1 MIKKRIHTLKAVI
14 LSSQEPYEDEEGNI
28 IFPEGGSD
36 ETIERVCRAE
46 SNTVDGRTVVKD
58 GVNYDYS
65 YLVFTDV
72 GVNALPYSTKVEITV
87 NKTGEIFGQGEVVKF
102 ERGQR
107 VTRIWLK

>member
-1 MIKKRIHTLKAVI
+1 MIKRRIHTLKAEIKTSPSGPVT
-14 LSSQEPYEDEEGNI
+14 DELGNI
-28 IFPEGGSD
+28 TFPES
-36 ETIERVCRAE
+36 ETKTIERSCRAE
-46 SNTVDGRTVVKD
+46 SNTVDGRKVVED

-72 GVNALPYSTKVEITV
+72 EIESLPVNTSVDIFDDLKGEVFGKGV
-87 NKTGEIFGQGEVVKF
+87 VVKF

>member
-1 MIKKRIHTLKAVI
+1 MIKRRTHTLTAVI
-14 LSSQEPYEDEEGNI
+14 KSSAEPYQDDEGNMIFPEEGN
-28 IFPEGGSD
+28 D
-36 ETIERVCRAE
+36 ENVERECRAE

-65 YLVFTDV
+65 YLVFTDTEISY
-72 GVNALPYSTKVEITV
+72 LPYSTKVEIKV
-87 NKTGEIFGQGEVVKF
+87 NKTGEIFGKGEVVKL